1 MNFTKK
7 NHRRVVSVV
16 SILIA
21 YHIDIQIVSVL
32 QFITIGDPMG
42 HHIIDRGAHAFSE
55 LVESYR
61 GRICII
67 LNYEIVDNLINIVKC
82 HPYLSLVQRLF
93 QGSGPQIGCIFQAL
107 NLIFVHHV
115 NWVHHYVG
123 EHLRILVHVRGSYDM
138 WRHVP
143 RSCNFVL
150 ID

>member
-1 MNFTKK
+1 MNLTKK

-16 SILIA
+16 SVLIT

-32 QFITIGDPMG
+32 QLITIGDPMG
-42 HHIIDRGAHAFSE
+42 HHIIDRGAYAFSE

-61 GRICII
+61 RRICII

-93 QGSGPQIGCIFQAL
+93 QGSGPQISCIFQAL

-138 WRHVP
+138 WRHVS
-143 RSCNFVL
+143 RRCNFVL